1 MVKFNNILS
10 YILGG
15 VFIFSSF
22 SKAISIS
29 GFGMVVDTFMSLL
42 GLDVF
47 YGHGIVIGWGICLV
61 ELILGAMMYPKVL
74 RKIAIGCIT
83 AMLMVFTYITYINIT
98 SLYGGIESCGC
109 FGEII
114 HFTAS
119 QTFYKNIVL
128 LAISCYL
135 LMVSVVKPMR
145 MLACFFSLLSLSS
158 CMDSEKVHQTITRQ
172 HIDNAFEMWR
182 TSKYAK
188 GLSFDD
194 FKEYLLPY
202 RFVRG
207 YGFLQ
212 NGAECRK
219 HFGNRPYL

>member
-47 YGHGIVIGWGICLV
+47 YGHGIVIGWVICLV
-61 ELILGAMMYPKVL
+61 ELVLGAMMYPKVL

-128 LAISCYL
+128 LALSCYL
-135 LMVSVVKPMR
+135 LMVTVVKPMR
-145 MLACFFSLLSLSS
+145 MLACFFSLLFLSS
-158 CMDSEKVHQTITRQ
+158 CMDSEKVRQTITRQ
-172 HIDNAFEMWR
+172 HVLAH
-182 TSKYAK
+182 
-188 GLSFDD
+188 
-194 FKEYLLPY
+194 Y
-202 RFVRG
+202 RFVERDTLK
-207 YGFLQ
+207 YQAAEFLLD
-212 NGAECRK
+212 NMKYHTSREEIVTVPAELEE
-219 HFGNRPYL
+219 YVI